1 MIFEGK
7 TSFDELW
14 NGDWK
19 ETMEL
24 FVAAIGVLLSLLP
37 EEQLRTLLERRLQL
51 APCSTTKI
59 VTILSKIL
67 NNIQRCNCYAQQ
79 KPHE

>member
-1 MIFEGK
+1 MPLVIFEGK
-7 TSFDELW
+7 TSLDEFW

-37 EEQLRTLLERRLQL
+37 AEELRALLERGLQL
-51 APCSTTKI
+51 TPCSEVKI
-59 VTILSKIL
+59 VTILSKTFNL
-67 NNIQRCNCYAQQ
+67 
-79 KPHE
+79 